1 MDLNDSNVMY
11 NNLQEKN
18 PYKLI
23 DVYCAL
29 VRNITEDNFT
39 NSTLW
44 IRKLEF
50 KAYFFIILGFV

>member
-1 MDLNDSNVMY
+1 MIILYILNLNGYAHMDLNDSNVMY

-39 NSTLW
+39 NS
-44 IRKLEF
+44 
-50 KAYFFIILGFV
+50 IL